1 MTDKT
6 NIHQMPNGQ
15 KRIVVLGAGESGV
28 GAAILAQ
35 QKGYDVFVSDFGK
48 IKDHFKEELIAHQ
61 IAFEEQQHTEEK
73 ILNADVVVKS
83 PGIPEKVAIIKKI
96 RDKNIS
102 IISEIEWAAKFI
114 DGTIVAIT
122 GSNGKTTTTSLT
134 YHILEK
140 AGLDVAV
147 AGNIGKSLARTVSEK
162 KFDYYVVEVSSF
174 QLDDIETFKPHISMI
189 MNITEDHL
197 DRYNYNFDEYIA
209 AKMAITK
216 NQDNNDYC
224 IYCLDDAVT
233 NKNIQAVK
241 NTTCIPFSWE
251 ESVSEGAFIQDDQF
265 IFQLKK
271 NDLPCHLE
279 NLH

>member
-1 MTDKT
+1 M
-6 NIHQMPNGQ
+6 
-15 KRIVVLGAGESGV
+15 
-28 GAAILAQ
+28 
-35 QKGYDVFVSDFGK
+35 
-48 IKDHFKEELIAHQ
+48 KDHFKEELIAHQ
-61 IAFEEQQHTEEK
+61 IAFEEQLHTEER
-73 ILNADVVVKS
+73 ILNADIVVKS

-96 RDKNIS
+96 RDKKIA
-102 IISEIEWAAKFI
+102 IVSEIEWAAKFI

-134 YHILEK
+134 HHILEK

-162 KFDYYVVEVSSF
+162 NFDYYVVEVSSF
-174 QLDDIETFKPHISMI
+174 QLDDIETFKPHISVI

-209 AKMAITK
+209 SKMAITK
-216 NQDNNDYC
+216 NQDKNDYC

-233 NKNIQAVK
+233 KQNIQAVK

-271 NDLPCHLE
+271 TIYHAI
-279 NLH
+279 